1 MYSMN
6 YYTNYYN
13 LRKHLY
19 RVRYYEKKEEEQRK
33 EELFKEYGGEKSYY
47 LNKLKDMGF
56 LVVKPIDDKQDKTN
70 TSLIREDVSGVHIS
84 KG

>member
-19 RVRYYEKKEEEQRK
+19 RIRYYEKKEQEQRK
-33 EELFKEYGGEKSYY
+33 EQLYKKYGGEKSYY
-47 LNKLKDMGF
+47 LNALKDMGF
-56 LVVKPIDDKQDKTN
+56 LIVKPIDDTQDSK
-70 TSLIREDVSGVHIS
+70 SISSIRVDVSDVRIS
-84 KG
+84 KE